1 MASHTTYQQ
10 QQQQL
15 QQQQQQQ
22 MLDRRDS
29 HFTLMSLPIDM
40 PQNPMFF
47 GAEGAAQSV
56 QASIDSQLLGLH
68 AFNNIHDMNT
78 MDGMDALRSE
88 MNAMNSLSN
97 LMARSSSV
105 YSNNN
110 DPATEFVRRM
120 SMCGGYV
127 DSSPMG
133 SPIASFLG
141 TATPLVGSP
150 VNLMKPMQS
159 FDQFDHSSINT
170 NFMFPMQQQIGEK
183 PAEMFFFDQMH
194 HQQQQQQQH
203 SRSNSIS
210 PPAFQLFPSIPPS
223 PSVSPQQ
230 MQTSTIT
237 ETVFESPKM
246 PQPTSSSNTTSSSP
260 ATPRRD
266 SIFNKTTNAKPARST
281 LKIANEAGL
290 DVVLSTPP
298 TSPQHVI
305 ARRASIDKNNK
316 PARFKPTDTELVM
329 LTAIFQ
335 KNPFPSTSL
344 RKKLAD
350 KMGLDIKQVQFWFQN
365 RRATMKTSGVHVI
378 KPKRGTASSVHLT
391 KKRLSLSPLSNE
403 SPYFY
408 VETGAAAKSNESAL
422 HAVQELGDDDGD
434 DAGMSDLEA

>member
-1 MASHTTYQQ
+1 
-10 QQQQL
+10 
-15 QQQQQQQ
+15 

-29 HFTLMSLPIDM
+29 QFTLMSLPIDM
-40 PQNPMFF
+40 QQNPMFF

-68 AFNNIHDMNT
+68 SFNNIHDMNA
-78 MDGMDALRSE
+78 MDGIDALRSE
-88 MNAMNSLSN
+88 INAMNSLNN

-105 YSNNN
+105 YNNN
-110 DPATEFVRRM
+110 DPATEFARRM
-120 SMCGGYV
+120 SLCGGYV
-127 DSSPMG
+127 DSPMG

-159 FDQFDHSSINT
+159 FDHQFDLSSIDS
-170 NFMFPMQQQIGEK
+170 NFMFPMQQRGEE

-194 HQQQQQQQH
+194 RQQQQQQQQ

-210 PPAFQLFPSIPPS
+210 PPGFQLFPSIPPS

-230 MQTSTIT
+230 MQASTTT

-246 PQPTSSSNTTSSSP
+246 PQPTATTSTP
-260 ATPRRD
+260 ATPRRA
-266 SIFNKTTNAKPARST
+266 SIFNKTANTKPAARST
-281 LKIANEAGL
+281 LKLANEAGL

-305 ARRASIDKNNK
+305 ARRASIDMNNK

-378 KPKRGTASSVHLT
+378 KPKRGTASSVLLT

-408 VETGAAAKSNESAL
+408 VETGALKSNEAAL

>member
-1 MASHTTYQQ
+1 MASTPTTTTPYQQ
-10 QQQQL
+10 QQQHQL
-15 QQQQQQQ
+15 QQQQH

-29 HFTLMSLPIDM
+29 HFALMSLPIDM

-68 AFNNIHDMNT
+68 AFNNVHDMNT

-88 MNAMNSLSN
+88 INAMNSLSN

-105 YSNNN
+105 YNN

-120 SMCGGYV
+120 SMCGGGYA

-159 FDQFDHSSINT
+159 FDQFDHSSINS
-170 NFMFPMQQQIGEK
+170 NFMFPMQQSGEE
-183 PAEMFFFDQMH
+183 PAEMFFFDQI
-194 HQQQQQQQH
+194 HQQQQQQQ

-230 MQTSTIT
+230 MQTFTTT

-246 PQPTSSSNTTSSSP
+246 PPTTTSTP

-266 SIFNKTTNAKPARST
+266 SIFNKTATAKPAKST

-378 KPKRGTASSVHLT
+378 KPKRGTGSSVLLT

-408 VETGAAAKSNESAL
+408 VETGTFKSNESAL
-422 HAVQELGDDDGD
+422 YAVPELGDDDGD

>member
-1 MASHTTYQQ
+1 MASHTPTTTTTTTYQQ
-10 QQQQL
+10 QQQQ
-15 QQQQQQQ
+15 QH

-29 HFTLMSLPIDM
+29 HFNLMSLPIDM

-68 AFNNIHDMNT
+68 AFNSIHDMNT
-78 MDGMDALRSE
+78 TDGMDALRSE
-88 MNAMNSLSN
+88 INAMNSLTN

-105 YSNNN
+105 YNNN

-120 SMCGGYV
+120 SMCGGYA

-159 FDQFDHSSINT
+159 FDQFDHSSINS
-170 NFMFPMQQQIGEK
+170 NFMFPMQQQNGEE

-194 HQQQQQQQH
+194 HQQHQQH

-210 PPAFQLFPSIPPS
+210 PPGFQLFPSIPPS

-230 MQTSTIT
+230 MQTFTTT

-246 PQPTSSSNTTSSSP
+246 PQPTSTSATPTSTPS
-260 ATPRRD
+260 TPRRD
-266 SIFNKTTNAKPARST
+266 SIFNKTATAKPAKST

-378 KPKRGTASSVHLT
+378 KPKRGTASSILLT

-408 VETGAAAKSNESAL
+408 VETGAFKSNESAL
-422 HAVQELGDDDGD
+422 HSVPELGDDDGD